1 MSILSLFNAALAS
14 AVVMLRSH
22 YAISAARCVFIDFNA
37 LVTENEHTNV
47 MKIVI
52 LGAGQV
58 GKTLAENLAID
69 ANDITVVDQ
78 DKAVLKDLQD
88 RLDIRTLPGLAS
100 LPSVLEAAGVDD
112 ADMVVAVT
120 KSDEVNIVA
129 CQIAKHVHQ
138 TPTTI
143 SRIRTN
149 QYLQHRGALF
159 KSADGAFPIDVIISP
174 ELLVTK
180 HIHRLIEN
188 PSALQVLDFA
198 DGKVQL
204 VAVKVHK
211 GGYLM
216 DQPIANLKAHMPN
229 VDTRVA
235 AIFRQGQ
242 PIMPEG
248 DTVILADDEVF
259 FIAAKQYIR
268 AVMSEWRRQEQPYKK
283 IMIAGGGNI
292 GERLANKLAEDFKVK
307 LIERSLTR
315 CEELADSLNNVIVL
329 HGSASDK
336 DLLIEENIE
345 STDVFC
351 ALTNDDEANI
361 MASFLAK
368 KLGVRTVMTLISN
381 HTYVDLIEDSDIDIA
396 ISPQQAT
403 ASTLL
408 THVRRGDI
416 VNVHSLRR
424 GAAEAIEVIAHG
436 DENTSK
442 VVGKCLEEI
451 ELPTGT
457 SFGAIVRGEK
467 VIMAHHDEVIEN
479 DDHIIIFIS
488 DRRKINDVERL
499 FAVALTFF

>member
-1 MSILSLFNAALAS
+1 
-14 AVVMLRSH
+14 
-22 YAISAARCVFIDFNA
+22 
-37 LVTENEHTNV
+37 
-47 MKIVI
+47 MKIII

-88 RLDIRTLPGLAS
+88 RLDIRTLAGLAS
-100 LPSVLEAAGVDD
+100 LPNVLDAAGVDD

-120 KSDEVNIVA
+120 KSDEVNMVA

-143 SRIRTN
+143 CRIRTN

-159 KSADGAFPIDVIISP
+159 KSENGAFPIDVIISP
-174 ELLVTK
+174 EWLVTK
-180 HIHRLIEN
+180 HIQRLIEN

-198 DGKVQL
+198 NSKVQL
-204 VAVKVHK
+204 VAVKAHE
-211 GGYLM
+211 GGYLV
-216 DQPIANLKAHMPN
+216 DQPIANLKEHMPN

-235 AIFRQGQ
+235 AIFRQGK
-242 PIMPEG
+242 PIIPDG

-259 FIAAKQYIR
+259 FIAAKQDIR
-268 AVMSEWRRQEQPYKK
+268 HVMSEWRHQEQPFKK

-292 GERLANKLAEDFKVK
+292 GERLANNLSDDFRVK
-307 LIERSLTR
+307 LIERSAAR
-315 CEELADSLNNVIVL
+315 CEQLADTLNNVIVL
-329 HGSASDK
+329 HGSASDQ

-345 STDVFC
+345 AIDVFC

-361 MASFLAK
+361 MASMLAK

-381 HTYVDLIEDSDIDIA
+381 PTYVDLIEDGAIDIA
-396 ISPQQAT
+396 ISPQQTT
-403 ASTLL
+403 ASRLL

-436 DENTSK
+436 DKENSQ
-442 VVGKCLEEI
+442 VVGKRLEAI
-451 ELPTGT
+451 DLPPDT
-457 SFGAIVRGEK
+457 SFGAIVRGEE

-479 DDHIIIFIS
+479 NDHIIIFIS
-488 DRRKINDVERL
+488 DRRRIHDVERL